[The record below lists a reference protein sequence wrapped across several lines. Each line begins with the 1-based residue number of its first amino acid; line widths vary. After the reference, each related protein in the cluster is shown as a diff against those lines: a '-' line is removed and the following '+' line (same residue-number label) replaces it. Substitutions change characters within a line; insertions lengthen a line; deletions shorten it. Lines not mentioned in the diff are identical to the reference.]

1 VDYKALVGLS
11 LLQVPHF
18 HARHGASLK
27 NLNPD
32 TTSVSKDK

>member
-1 VDYKALVGLS
+1 VDYKVITGLS

-27 NLNPD
+27 DFKPGHHIRE
-32 TTSVSKDK
+32 